1 MANRSRTANISYAG
15 IDIYLHE
22 KWAIFS
28 TYPTLQKITGQL
40 NTAIIEQYNQE
51 GILTYLQK
59 KHNLSPE
66 LLEQTDQKSLYLHL
80 RSQ

>member
-1 MANRSRTANISYAG
+1 MANRSKTANISYVDA
-15 IDIYLHE
+15 DIYPHE
-22 KWAIFS
+22 KWAIIS
-28 TYPTLQKITGQL
+28 TYPTLQKITRQL
-40 NTAIIEQYNQE
+40 DATIIKQYNQE

-66 LLEQTDQKSLYLHL
+66 LLEQIDQKSLYLHL